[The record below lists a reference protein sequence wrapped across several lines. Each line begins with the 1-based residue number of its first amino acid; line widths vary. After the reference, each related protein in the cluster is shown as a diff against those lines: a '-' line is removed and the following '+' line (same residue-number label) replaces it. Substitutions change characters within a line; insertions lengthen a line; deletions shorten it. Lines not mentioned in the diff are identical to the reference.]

1 MSGDDLADR
10 LDALE
15 RTVVGDGTV
24 NSSADGTVNSAG
36 DGTVNSAGDGTGNSS
51 ADGTDDTADA
61 SSRGV
66 PTRSGDV
73 LRLERRVADLEA
85 TVEELEAG
93 VQAVRGY
100 AGNVRAVNR
109 DVERRASA
117 ALAKAE
123 ALETA
128 VGSAP
133 ADTAG
138 RPRESGT
145 TPSHHEGDLS
155 REPTVIADSVPDT
168 ADDTGSDDVDTADD
182 TSSDAD
188 ATANADERADRNS
201 DGTDTDQFVE
211 RVRDAL

>member
-24 NSSADGTVNSAG
+24 NSAG
-36 DGTVNSAGDGTGNSS
+36 
-51 ADGTDDTADA
+51 DGTDDTADA

-155 REPTVIADSVPDT
+155 REPTVIADSIPDT
-168 ADDTGSDDVDTADD
+168 ADDTGSDVDDTADATASDDVDTADD

>member
-15 RTVVGDGTV
+15 RTAAGDGP
-24 NSSADGTVNSAG
+24 VNSAG
-36 DGTVNSAGDGTGNSS
+36 DGTVNSAGDTV
-51 ADGTDDTADA
+51 DTDP
-61 SSRGV
+61 RGV
-66 PTRSGDV
+66 TTRSGDAI
-73 LRLERRVADLEA
+73 RLERRVADLEA
-85 TVEELEAG
+85 TVEELEAA

-128 VGSAP
+128 VGSAS

-145 TPSHHEGDLS
+145 TPLRHDGDLS
-155 REPTVIADSVPDT
+155 REPTVIADSEPDAAGSGT
-168 ADDTGSDDVDTADD
+168 AGSGAAGSDDTV
-182 TSSDAD
+182 DAD
-188 ATANADERADRNS
+188 EPAGRNS

>member
-24 NSSADGTVNSAG
+24 NSSGDGTVNSSG
-36 DGTVNSAGDGTGNSS
+36 DGTVNSAGG
-51 ADGTDDTADA
+51 GTDDTADA
-61 SSRGV
+61 NSRGV
-66 PTRSGDV
+66 ATRSGDV

-128 VGSAP
+128 VGSASG
-133 ADTAG
+133 DTAG
-138 RPRESGT
+138 RPHESGT

-155 REPTVIADSVPDT
+155 REPTVIADSGPDT
-168 ADDTGSDDVDTADD
+168 ADATGSDADDTADATGSDD
-182 TSSDAD
+182 
-188 ATANADERADRNS
+188 DRNS